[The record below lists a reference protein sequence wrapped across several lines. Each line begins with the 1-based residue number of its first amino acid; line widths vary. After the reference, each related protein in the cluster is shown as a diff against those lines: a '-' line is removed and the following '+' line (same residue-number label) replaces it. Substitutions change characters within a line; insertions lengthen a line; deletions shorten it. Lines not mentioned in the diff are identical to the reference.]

1 MSCFCFIMT
10 ACSRDGTVRL
20 WDCGEATCLS
30 VVSKSDCPVNSC
42 ALSELHGMENTS
54 DNQTSKILFI
64 TIQDNDSTASLAVQ
78 FIFLLLKTMLLRG
91 RQRPF

>member
-1 MSCFCFIMT
+1 MT

-42 ALSELHGMENTS
+42 ALTELHGMENTT
-54 DNQTSKILFI
+54 DNQTSKILFL
-64 TIQDNDSTASLAVQ
+64 TIQDNNSRTSLIHCAISFSSFENHAFEGTAESIL
-78 FIFLLLKTMLLRG
+78 M
-91 RQRPF
+91 